1 MQALRANGLLY
12 MRPLADFAKEEESD
26 IGRGDRSEGTTTII
40 QPKHVEKLIFD
51 TGNAGLGK
59 ITVSPLEDLAGPV
72 RIRLNKTASCNVY
85 CMVAVRTL
93 VDGELVPSEVTR
105 LGNWFVIVTNVREFI
120 RRVVLAAKEQNNGV
134 SYLESG
140 LVEYYDDEEY
150 SGEIGRFRKRRS
162 QFEYQSEFRIVV
174 EPGLAVAR
182 KLFVGNLFDITSEVL
197 PSSAALQ
204 GWRCAANQK
213 N

>member
-1 MQALRANGLLY
+1 MQALRTDGLLY
-12 MRPLADFAKEEESD
+12 MRPLAEFAKEEESD
-26 IGRGDRSEGTTTII
+26 TGRGDRFEGSTTII
-40 QPKHVEKLIFD
+40 QPKHVGKLIFSNPD
-51 TGNAGLGK
+51 LGE
-59 ITVSPLEDLAGPV
+59 IIVNPLQDLAGPV
-72 RIRLNKTASCNVY
+72 RIGLNKTASCNVY

-105 LGNWFVIVTNVREFI
+105 LGNSFVIVTNIREFI
-120 RRVVLAAKEQNNGV
+120 RRVVLAAKEENNGV

-140 LVEYYDDEEY
+140 LVEYYDDVEY
-150 SGEIGRFRKRRS
+150 SGEIGCFRKRRS

-182 KLFVGNLFDITSEVL
+182 TLFVGSLLDITSEVL

-204 GWRCAANQK
+204 GWRSVVDQK